1 MPRSVATA
9 NWTPQTRHAHACS
22 SESFVPFFRGG
33 AVAGSRFKAFL
44 GGGAGDEALSCER
57 CAAAARAAAETDS
70 AVVGS
75 ERKVLLEWV
84 EVDVL
89 GVEEDDEVGEWCEA
103 DVDVAAEK
111 VRMRVRPVGVG
122 AEAWS
127 GKVGDVGDGEWRE
140 GD

>member
-1 MPRSVATA
+1 M
-9 NWTPQTRHAHACS
+9 
-22 SESFVPFFRGG
+22 
-33 AVAGSRFKAFL
+33 
-44 GGGAGDEALSCER
+44 SCER